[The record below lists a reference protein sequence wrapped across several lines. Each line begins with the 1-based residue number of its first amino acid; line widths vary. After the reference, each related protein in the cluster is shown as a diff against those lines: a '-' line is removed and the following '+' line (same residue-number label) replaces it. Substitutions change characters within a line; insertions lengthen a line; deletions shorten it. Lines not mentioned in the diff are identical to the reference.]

1 MEYISKNGASIFS
14 KFSYPSS
21 GQNQKCTMGF
31 SSCKKLIALLVQ
43 NFKVIFSVQL
53 KVRKI
58 DFFLVL
64 ARKQKR
70 YRSKTKI
77 HGLDRFRGNGP
88 YCKILTKKEPIKAQG
103 FA

>member
-1 MEYISKNGASIFS
+1 MDYISKNAASIFS

-31 SSCKKLIALLVQ
+31 SSCKNLIALLVL
-43 NFKVIFSVQL
+43 NFKVMFSVQL

-58 DFFLVL
+58 DFFIVL

-70 YRSKTKI
+70 YRDRERAPLRERPQSDANH
-77 HGLDRFRGNGP
+77 HGDL
-88 YCKILTKKEPIKAQG
+88 
-103 FA
+103 

>member
-1 MEYISKNGASIFS
+1 MDYISKNAASIFS

-31 SSCKKLIALLVQ
+31 SSCKKLIALLVL

-58 DFFLVL
+58 DFFF
-64 ARKQKR
+64 
-70 YRSKTKI
+70 SFGPKTEKV
-77 HGLDRFRGNGP
+77 P
-88 YCKILTKKEPIKAQG
+88 
-103 FA
+103 

>member
-1 MEYISKNGASIFS
+1 MDYISKNAASIFS

-31 SSCKKLIALLVQ
+31 SSCKKLIALLVL

-70 YRSKTKI
+70 YRDRERAPLRERPQSDANH
-77 HGLDRFRGNGP
+77 HGDL
-88 YCKILTKKEPIKAQG
+88 
-103 FA
+103 